1 LDLASIG
8 DALFSKTQQKVLG
21 LLYGR
26 PDETFY
32 LNEIVRL
39 AGVGKGTVNRELDKM
54 LAAGLVT
61 VSRVGNQNHYQANA
75 QCPIYDELLSIV
87 RKTIEAGD
95 KRNRGRQAMQRNR
108 DTLVIGGKIEIS
120 RSDLQEVAK
129 RFHIR
134 RLYLFGS
141 AARGELR
148 PDSDIDL
155 LIEFES
161 NAAPS
166 MGGMVEIQD
175 AFAQLFHG
183 RKVDVAT
190 PSILNNPYR
199 KRAIEKDMEELYA
212 A

>member
-1 LDLASIG
+1 VFDLASIG

-21 LLYGR
+21 LLFGR
-26 PDETFY
+26 PDKTFY

-39 AGVGKGTVNRELDKM
+39 AGVGKGSVNRELEKM
-54 LAAGLVT
+54 RAAGLLTVT
-61 VSRVGNQNHYQANA
+61 RIGNQNHYQANA
-75 QCPIYDELLSIV
+75 ECPIYDELLGIV
-87 RKTIEAGD
+87 RKSFGLVGD
-95 KRNRGRQAMQRNR
+95 TSIMQTSNGN
-108 DTLVIGGKIEIS
+108 TLVIGGNIEIS
-120 RSDLQEVAK
+120 RSELRDVAQ

-155 LIEFES
+155 LVEFDS
-161 NAAPS
+161 QGSPS
-166 MGGMVEIQD
+166 MGGMVDIQD
-175 AFAQLFHG
+175 AFVKLFHG

-199 KRAIEKDMEELYA
+199 KRSIEKDMEELYA